1 MTEEDGLSLPKWK
14 GKGQSHNRG
23 AHGELRAPELGK
35 RQMPCRQP
43 DLSYGLGTA
52 ADQLRGS
59 EVPRCLWSFPF
70 PLVVM
75 GNCGR
80 EMLLTVGIESGEVP
94 RKGCAVSPGPC
105 RRAARTASFH
115 LVRKELKHFGE
126 KVILQIFESN
136 FTKPWALIHLL

>member
-59 EVPRCLWSFPF
+59 EVTQVPLVLPLSSGGDGELWERDAFDGGDRVGGGSKERMRCLTRA
-70 PLVVM
+70 LQ
-75 GNCGR
+75 
-80 EMLLTVGIESGEVP
+80 ESGSHGIFP
-94 RKGCAVSPGPC
+94 SCAEGVK
-105 RRAARTASFH
+105 AF
-115 LVRKELKHFGE
+115 
-126 KVILQIFESN
+126 
-136 FTKPWALIHLL
+136 W